1 MKVDNYFSPSFGNR
15 PSYLVGRDDVVNEF
29 VSSLKEPPGSRGRSM
44 LFLGQRGMGKTV
56 LLWEF
61 ADKAREMGFV
71 VANPTV
77 VSDSLLER
85 IVEKVQEDGER
96 VLKTK
101 HGSLS
106 GGSVGALGFSVGLQF
121 SREVQE
127 TKSPQHKL
135 TQLARLLSSKGKGL
149 LILVDE
155 VQANSASL
163 RQLIIQ
169 YQELMGERLDVAIAM
184 AGLPT
189 SVSAV
194 LNNKVLTFLNRA
206 KKVTLDPLKI
216 SDVDAYFK
224 KAFEECSVAITQEQ
238 QKFAAEKTNGWPYL
252 MQLIGHNIVKCAEQD
267 ISNSTLHHAISMAQD
282 DFMNDVCKTTIA
294 ALSEKDVEFLKAM
307 GGETVSKISDIAN
320 RLNVSTD
327 YAQKY
332 RKRLINAGIIE
343 PASRGLV
350 KISVPLLAEYLKKD
364 DQIQKH
370 SACHSSIKTKG
381 VLSFVTTD

>member
-1 MKVDNYFSPSFGNR
+1 MPIDNYFSPSFGNR

-29 VSSLKEPPGSRGRSM
+29 VSGLKEPCGSRSRST
-44 LFLGQRGMGKTV
+44 LFVGQRGMGKTV

-61 ADKAREMGFV
+61 ADRAREMGFV
-71 VANPTV
+71 VASPTV

-85 IVEKVQEDGER
+85 IVEKIQEDGER
-96 VLKTK
+96 VLKSK

-121 SREVQE
+121 SKEVQE

-135 TQLARLLSSKGKGL
+135 AQLARLLSSKNKGL

-169 YQELMGERLDVAIAM
+169 YQELMGEGLNVAIAM

-189 SVSAV
+189 SVSSV
-194 LNNKVLTFLNRA
+194 LNDKVLTFLNRA
-206 KKVTLDPLKI
+206 KKISLEPLKI
-216 SDVDAYFK
+216 SDVDAYFE
-224 KAFEECSVAITQEQ
+224 KAFGECDIEITAEQ
-238 QKFAAEKTNGWPYL
+238 RKFAAEKTQGSPYL
-252 MQLIGHNIVKCAEQD
+252 MHLIGHNILSVTNVALD
-267 ISNSTLHHAISMAQD
+267 NSSLNHAIAIAED
-282 DFMNDVCKTTIA
+282 DFENDVCGTTIA

-307 GGETVSKISDIAN
+307 CHESVSKLSNIAN
-320 RLNVSTD
+320 CLGVTTD

-343 PASRGLV
+343 PANRGSV
-350 KISVPLLAEYLKKD
+350 KFSVPLLADYLRNED
-364 DQIQKH
+364 
-370 SACHSSIKTKG
+370 
-381 VLSFVTTD
+381 L